1 MFNWKVAIFGGLTFV
16 GGVLIGSAITN
27 ILIRKKAM
35 AEAEKIYIGEVET
48 FKELWNKNH
57 PESLEKIESEEAGE
71 KISSLEAGKH
81 KEVAYPEVA
90 EYCANDINTLDGL
103 YSEALKGYVNE
114 VKEEKTSM
122 DYRQEN
128 ALKKDGCFGGKNGI
142 SISRDSAY
150 FNDWT
155 YEVGE
160 IRYVNYSLATQA
172 FTIDPEDVQDDDD
185 VEFDGLGTFGLD
197 AIRRIAMT
205 DDWDDDNNRVY
216 IFDKNNRILYNVRV
230 VFDDE

>member
-1 MFNWKVAIFGGLTFV
+1 MFNWKLFIFGGLTFV
-16 GGVLIGSAITN
+16 GGVLIGSAITD

-35 AEAEKIYIGEVET
+35 AEAEKIYIGEVEA

-71 KISSLEAGKH
+71 KISS
-81 KEVAYPEVA
+81 
-90 EYCANDINTLDGL
+90 NSLDEL
-103 YSEALKGYVNE
+103 YTEALKSYTND
-114 VKEEKTSM
+114 VKEEKPSM

-185 VEFDGLGTFGLD
+185 VEFDGLRTFGLD

-216 IFDKNNRILYNVRV
+216 IFDKNNSILYNVRV